1 MKWFWVYWVEWHI
14 LLHIQWLH
22 LFTLMWL
29 LEQFTCS
36 SGHIIFLS
44 DVCRCGASIK
54 HCISCAAL
62 YQILPSFLG
71 YWRTSGPLFFCW
83 ILSWN
88 LSHHLSC
95 PNKASG
101 MWRERARMGQK
112 KHANCSVL
120 LDTWE
125 NVSLTLVSSFLP
137 RVLRQHRGVG
147 IIGVRAWDSRGD
159 SRGTSSAK
167 LFSLLEEKCSAQSL
181 GELRIPEW
189 GVENCGRG
197 MGSSCTWGMGL
208 HLSQAWLANQ
218 LLSPVWVLFKHSL
231 FIHRSVH

>member
-1 MKWFWVYWVEWHI
+1 MPPSTRSSLPFWATEE
-14 LLHIQWLH
+14 LQALC
-22 LFTLMWL
+22 FFA
-29 LEQFTCS
+29 EFS
-36 SGHIIFLS
+36 AGIFLIICP
-44 DVCRCGASIK
+44 VLTKPQACGGK
-54 HCISCAAL
+54 GVGWGRRNMPTVLC
-62 YQILPSFLG
+62 
-71 YWRTSGPLFFCW
+71 YWIHG
-83 ILSWN
+83 
-88 LSHHLSC
+88 
-95 PNKASG
+95 
-101 MWRERARMGQK
+101 RM
-112 KHANCSVL
+112 
-120 LDTWE
+120 
-125 NVSLTLVSSFLP
+125 SLTLVSSFLP